1 MTVTHTP
8 RRLVV
13 VCSLFLFS
21 LACGPDTSTP
31 DENGVNADPGATPG
45 PGGKG
50 DIIGE
55 DDRRDEFSEDVSPR
69 LREIARST
77 AMIIEN
83 TNVVDLGDGTVQLSG
98 PSLEESYYMCPGE
111 TFGEQSNP
119 GFCSAWL
126 VGPDTIMTNGHC
138 ITSQTACENSSFV
151 FDFAITEEG
160 ADPTIVPAASVVPCE
175 RVLAWD
181 ETSLCDVDFAL
192 LKLKREVTDR
202 APVTVRSPDED
213 FQSDNLVIIGHPF
226 GLPRKYALE
235 GKVIHDGSNGFLT
248 THDIFGGNSGS
259 AIFDAE
265 SGHVQG
271 LVTCGGSNLEW
282 YYWEEGWELETKT
295 GQPCDA
301 TCDDDGVLVDGSWED
316 VTCADNGN
324 LRRRCVCDGTQLV
337 YETRECLPFE
347 DETGGQCAAEATSDQ
362 FTCETAPW
370 LCATPFAQHTSNFYH
385 YLGEW
390 DTFAANEPVS
400 IPAGETVT
408 TTIEVDASGVIDWA
422 SITLDFSEEVGLLPE
437 NIDQIQQT
445 LQINFLG
452 ENGELVDYV
461 LDGTGTAANAMH
473 AYDLSNN
480 EGNSTHPLDV
490 PFLLSNLTNLEA
502 GSSYTLELTNT
513 GDEEITLHGWSVNL
527 LLRESEEGLV
537 APAGPCVSDCEPH
550 YVDWPEP
557 LVEGFGSDPIEVDE
571 ELVSGTIAEGWKV
584 EVLDEEGADYE
595 VFKTRRSQTMA
606 LTSGEFAIVRDF
618 GEDIGARDLTID
630 YRHDGEGWFQVWV
643 DDQIIFTETE
653 FAQQETTVSIPY
665 FARSVKFVLGAPPSS
680 ERTHE
685 VTLYSLTLSS
695 PPATPAEEE

>member
-1 MTVTHTP
+1 M
-8 RRLVV
+8 RLDITRVLL
-13 VCSLFLFS
+13 CSS
-21 LACGPDTSTP
+21 LALAIGCGPEEEGPDATTTP
-31 DENGVNADPGATPG
+31 ETTPG

-55 DDRRDEFSEDVSPR
+55 DDRRDEFSEDVSDR
-69 LREIARST
+69 LREIGRST

-83 TNVVDLGDGTVQLSG
+83 ANVIDLGDGTTQLAG
-98 PSLEESYYMCPGE
+98 ATLGESYYMCPGE
-111 TFGEQSNP
+111 TFSEQQNP

-138 ITSQTACENSSFV
+138 VTSQTACENSSFV

-160 ADPTIVPAASVVPCE
+160 ADPTIVPSASVVPCE

-192 LKLKREVTDR
+192 LKLARPVTDR
-202 APVTVRSPDED
+202 APVTVRNPAED

-235 GKVIHDGSNGFLT
+235 GDVLHQGSNGFLT

-282 YYWEEGWELETKT
+282 FYIDEGWQLETKT

-301 TCDDDGVLVDGSWED
+301 TCDEEGTLVDGSWQD
-316 VTCADNGN
+316 VTCADNDN
-324 LRRRCVCDGTQLV
+324 LRRRCVCDGQQLV
-337 YETRECLPFE
+337 YETRACLPFE
-347 DETGGQCAAEATSDQ
+347 DESGGQCAREQTSDQ

-390 DTFAANEPVS
+390 SSFAATDAVS
-400 IPAGETVT
+400 IPAGESIK
-408 TTIEVDASGVIDWA
+408 TTIEVDADGVIDWA
-422 SITLDFSEEVGLLPE
+422 SLALDFSEEAGVLPE

-445 LQINFLG
+445 LQVNLLDEQG
-452 ENGELVDYV
+452 EVTEYV
-461 LDGTGTAANAMH
+461 LDGTGTVINAMH

-490 PFLLSNLTNLEA
+490 PFLLSGLTNLA
-502 GSSYTLELTNT
+502 PASSYTLELTNT
-513 GDEEITLHGWSVNL
+513 SDEEITLYGWSLNL
-527 LLRESEEGLV
+527 LLRDSEDALV
-537 APAGPCVSDCEPH
+537 APVGPCVTDCESH

-557 LVEGFGSDPIEVDE
+557 LVEGFSSDPVEVEE
-571 ELVSGTIAEGWKV
+571 ELVRGTIAEGWSV
-584 EVLDEEGADYE
+584 EILDEEGLDYE

-606 LTSGEFAIVRDF
+606 LTSGEFAITRDF
-618 GEDIGARDLTID
+618 GEDIGGRDLTID
-630 YRHDGEGWFQVWV
+630 YRHDGEGWFQVLV
-643 DDQIIFTETE
+643 DDQIIYTETE
-653 FAQQETTVSIPY
+653 FAQQEVTVSIPY
-665 FARSVKFVLGAPPSS
+665 YGRSVKFVLGAPPLS

-685 VTLYSLTLSS
+685 VTLYSLTLS
-695 PPATPAEEE
+695 PPAPTPAEDE